1 MDANLAALHRYSR
14 RQHLQRAENR
24 VYAARVR
31 WTTPNTTWNQRRP
44 WRSTGFL
51 SLFAKKKEVFRI
63 SARGRPIRC
72 IKRIT
77 QKAISDGFAT
87 DIF

>member
-1 MDANLAALHRYSR
+1 MQNVAGPNIVIAPDNKYGADNS
-14 RQHLQRAENR
+14 
-24 VYAARVR
+24 VYAARIR
-31 WTTPNTTWNQRRP
+31 WSLPNREWNQRRP